1 MYSYPNVIPLAPDAV
16 RNIAVRLASLEFD
29 RLYGAFPEQF
39 LATNA
44 REAVERSVARY
55 LRALGG
61 SSH

>member
-44 REAVERSVARY
+44 REAVERSVAH